1 MRLPWTSPGTTGG
14 SWFKSRLERR
24 FAAELLPHADALY
37 GFALKLSRSP
47 ADAEDLVQDTL
58 LKAYSALERTPAD
71 SHYKG
76 WLFTILR
83 NTWLSRMRRDGRIE
97 LYAEPPEPPVGGPP
111 PPPIDAPFD
120 DVVQAAL
127 ARLPE
132 PQRSAVLLC
141 DVEELPY
148 DEIARVLG
156 CPIGTV
162 RSRIFHGRRQL
173 RAILETYARDQGVLR
188 HGVQTLSSG

>member
-1 MRLPWTSPGTTGG
+1 MRLP
-14 SWFKSRLERR
+14 WFKSRLERR

-47 ADAEDLVQDTL
+47 ADADDLVQDTM
-58 LKAYSALERTPAD
+58 LKAYSALDRTPED

-83 NTWLSRMRRDGRIE
+83 NTWLSRMRRDGRVE
-97 LYAEPPEPPVGGPP
+97 LCAETPEPISSGPAETHAP
-111 PPPIDAPFD
+111 NAPFD

-132 PQRSAVLLC
+132 PQRTAVLLC

-188 HGVQTLSSG
+188 HGVQTLSSS